1 MGRGIICLLTIV
13 CTGCGFILQGREQ
26 TVTITTTPSEADIKI
41 PDTLEGK
48 TPVTIDL
55 DRTVAHLLEIS
66 KPGYQEK
73 WVVVE
78 KKLSW
83 FIVVANVLTSGP
95 VGPIIDW
102 QLGTWNRLS
111 PSKVEVTLESSGD
124 MGFST
129 PVELRLTDSSVS
141 PSDATVRVKV
151 YPIEDIDTLRERIE
165 SGKAVIAE

>member
-1 MGRGIICLLTIV
+1 MGRGIICLLAIV

-26 TVTITTTPSEADIKI
+26 TVTITTKPTGANIKI

-55 DRTVAHLLEIS
+55 DRTVPHLLEIT

-83 FIVVANVLTSGP
+83 FIVIANVITSGP
-95 VGPIIDW
+95 IGSIIDW

-111 PSKVEVTLESSGD
+111 PSKVEVTLEPSGD
-124 MGFST
+124 VGLST
-129 PVELRLTDSSVS
+129 PVVLQLTDSSVS
-141 PSDATVRVKV
+141 SSDATVRISV
-151 YPIEDIDTLRERIE
+151 YPIEDIDTI
-165 SGKAVIAE
+165 GKRVE

>member
-1 MGRGIICLLTIV
+1 MGRGIICLLAIA
-13 CTGCGFILQGREQ
+13 CTGCGLILQGREQ
-26 TVTITTTPSEADIKI
+26 TVTITTTPIEANIKI

-83 FIVVANVLTSGP
+83 FFAVLNIPVVGH
-95 VGPIIDW
+95 IIDW
-102 QLGTWNRLS
+102 KLGTWNRLS
-111 PSKVEVTLESSGD
+111 PSKLEITLEPSGEV
-124 MGFST
+124 GLST
-129 PVELRLTDSSVS
+129 PIELQLTDFAVSSW
-141 PSDATVRVKV
+141 DATVRIKV
-151 YPIEDIDTLRERIE
+151 YPIEVLDTDLERVE
-165 SGKAVIAE
+165 SGKIVIAE